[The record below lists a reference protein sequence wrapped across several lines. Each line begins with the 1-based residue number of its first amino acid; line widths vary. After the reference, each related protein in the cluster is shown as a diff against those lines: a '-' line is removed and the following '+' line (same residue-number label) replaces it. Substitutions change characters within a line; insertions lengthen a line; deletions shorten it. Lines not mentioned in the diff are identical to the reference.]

1 MGFKSGIVA
10 VLGKTNVGKSTF
22 INSLIG
28 RKIVIV
34 SDKPQTTRNRIRCVL
49 TTDEAQVVFVDT
61 PGLHKPINRLSEVLV
76 KEAMRALAGIDELVY
91 MTEPTGEIDPFDEQ
105 MMPRIKVLP
114 CPKILLVNK
123 IDLAKGNQL
132 PETLLAYDSLG
143 IFQEL
148 VPISCTRGKNLD
160 RALEVIIEYL
170 PVGEPLFPGGMPTD
184 KPLEFIIAEL
194 IREKIYHFTYQE
206 IPYSTAVVVEEIRE
220 REDRP
225 LIEIYATIYVARDS
239 QKAIVIGHKGQKL
252 KEIGRAARMEIEAVF
267 GKQVYLSL
275 QVKVKKNWTEDDMM
289 IAQFLYANE

>member
-1 MGFKSGIVA
+1 
-10 VLGKTNVGKSTF
+10 VGKSTF

-28 RKIVIV
+28 RKMVIV

-49 TTDEAQVVFVDT
+49 TTDSAQIVFVDT
-61 PGLHKPINRLSEVLV
+61 PGLHKPVNKLSEALV

-91 MTEPTGEIDPFDEQ
+91 MTEPSGGIDPFDEQ
-105 MMPRIKVLP
+105 VMPRIKELP

-143 IFQEL
+143 IFQEI
-148 VPISCTRGKNLD
+148 VPISCSRGKNLD
-160 RALEVIIEYL
+160 RALQVIIRYL
-170 PVGEPLFPGGMPTD
+170 PEGEPLFPEGMPTD

-220 REDRP
+220 REDKP
-225 LIEIYATIYVARDS
+225 LIEIYATIYVAKDS
-239 QKAIVIGHKGQKL
+239 QKAIVIGRKGQKL
-252 KEIGRAARMEIEAVF
+252 KEIGRAARLEIEALL
-267 GKQVYLSL
+267 GKQVYLAL
-275 QVKVKKNWTEDDMM
+275 QVKVKKNWIEDDSM
-289 IAQFLYANE
+289 ISRFLYANE

>member
-10 VLGKTNVGKSTF
+10 VVGKTNVGKSTF

-28 RKIVIV
+28 RKMVIV

-49 TTDEAQVVFVDT
+49 TTDSAQIVFVDT
-61 PGLHKPINRLSEVLV
+61 PGLHKPVNKLSEALV

-91 MTEPTGEIDPFDEQ
+91 MTEPSGGIDPFDEQ
-105 MMPRIKVLP
+105 VMPRIKELP

-143 IFQEL
+143 IFQEI
-148 VPISCTRGKNLD
+148 VPISCSRGKNLD
-160 RALEVIIEYL
+160 RALQVIIRYL
-170 PVGEPLFPGGMPTD
+170 PEGEPLFPEGMPTD

-220 REDRP
+220 REDKP
-225 LIEIYATIYVARDS
+225 LIEIYATIYVAKDS
-239 QKAIVIGHKGQKL
+239 QKAIVIGRKGQKL
-252 KEIGRAARMEIEAVF
+252 KEIGRAARLEIEALL
-267 GKQVYLSL
+267 GKQVYLAL
-275 QVKVKKNWTEDDMM
+275 QVKVKKNWIEDDTM
-289 IAQFLYANE
+289 ISRFLYANE

>member
-10 VLGKTNVGKSTF
+10 VVGKTNVGKSTF

-28 RKIVIV
+28 RKMVIV

-49 TTDEAQVVFVDT
+49 TTDSAQIVFVDT
-61 PGLHKPINRLSEVLV
+61 PGLHKPVNKLSEALV

-91 MTEPTGEIDPFDEQ
+91 MTEPSGGIDPFDEQ
-105 MMPRIKVLP
+105 VMPRIKELP

-143 IFQEL
+143 IFQEI
-148 VPISCTRGKNLD
+148 VPISCSRGKNLD
-160 RALEVIIEYL
+160 RALQVIIQYL
-170 PVGEPLFPGGMPTD
+170 PEGEPLFPEGMPTD

-206 IPYSTAVVVEEIRE
+206 IPYSTAVVVEEVRE
-220 REDRP
+220 REDKP
-225 LIEIYATIYVARDS
+225 LIEIYATIYVAKDS
-239 QKAIVIGHKGQKL
+239 QKAIVIGRKGQKL
-252 KEIGRAARMEIEAVF
+252 KEIGRAARLEIEALL
-267 GKQVYLSL
+267 GKQVYLAL
-275 QVKVKKNWTEDDMM
+275 QVKVKKNWTEDDAM
-289 IAQFLYANE
+289 ISQFLYANE